1 MKFLKNDGFLKILS
15 VIIAIGLWFY
25 VVQVHNPD
33 MEKTFRN
40 IPVVFSQKA
49 DLENNNLTLLND
61 KDITIDVE
69 IKGNRKNVMSLL
81 PTDITVIADLSA
93 IEEKGTHTVI
103 TTVMLP
109 YGNLEVVSKKPST
122 LKVEVDDLETTV
134 FPITVTPIGT
144 PREGFIFDKAEIT
157 PEEIKV
163 TGAKTILGGIHSVVA
178 EVDVTDASTD
188 FTSAVSPKI
197 FDSNGKEISLSYVK
211 FGTES
216 INVRCEILKTK
227 SVKMKPD
234 IAEEI
239 VSDGFVYQLDKNSL
253 PTVNVKGS
261 ADLLEKL
268 TFVEAVAISN
278 IDDSGDAKVRLLL
291 PEGVSSVDGDTFTVR
306 YTKQPINATI
316 PD

>member
-40 IPVVFSQKA
+40 IPVVFAQKA
-49 DLENNNLTLLND
+49 DLESNNLTLLND

-69 IKGNRKNVMSLL
+69 IKGNRKNIMSLA
-81 PTDITVIADLSA
+81 PTDITVVADLSA
-93 IEEKGTHTVI
+93 IEEKGTHTVV

-109 YGNLEVVSKKPST
+109 YGNLEVVNKKPST
-122 LKVEVDDLETTV
+122 LKVEVDDLATEI
-134 FPITVTPIGT
+134 FPVTVTPVGT
-144 PREGFIFDKAEIT
+144 PKEGFIYDSAQIT

-163 TGAKTILGGIHSVVA
+163 KGAKTILGGIHSVVA

-188 FTSAVSPKI
+188 FTAAVSPKI

-211 FGTES
+211 FGIES

-227 SVKMKPD
+227 SIPMKPN
-234 IAEEI
+234 IAEEMI
-239 VSDGFVYQLDKNSL
+239 ADGFTYQLDQSSL
-253 PTVNVKGS
+253 PNVTVKGS
-261 ADLLEKL
+261 ADLLEGL
-268 TFVEAVAISN
+268 TSVQAIPITS
-278 IDDSGDAKVRLLL
+278 IDESGDAKVKLTL
-291 PEGVSSVDGDTFTVR
+291 PQGVSSVDGDVFTIR
-306 YTKQPINATI
+306 FTKQPLATTFNN
-316 PD
+316 